1 MSAVPIHEGSP
12 DNKARATKLANRA
25 SDRRWLRRKDRED
38 FPLSENDKSQA
49 GKNRSLRPLRSLL
62 PYLGH
67 YRSMVVKALFFLVMA
82 AVATLALPLAV
93 RRMIDHGFSQS
104 DAGFINNYFGML
116 IVLALLLALASA
128 MRYYYVI
135 SIGERIVAD
144 LRRDVYAH
152 VIKLSPSFFDVNQS
166 GEIVSRLT
174 ADTTQVKSV
183 VGATAS
189 LALRNSILCLG
200 GVAMMVYTSPRLSAL
215 VLIAIPFIVFPLIA
229 FGRKVRR
236 RSRSA
241 QDTLADA
248 SSFATESIGA
258 VRTVQAFNG
267 GPGAAR
273 RYSGA
278 IEEAYGAAQAA
289 IRSRAILTG
298 VAIAMVFGSIAG
310 VLWYGAH
317 AVLDGTM
324 TAGTLGQFVLY
335 SVVAAS
341 SLGSLS
347 EVWGEI
353 SQAAGAAE
361 RLSELLAE
369 VPSIRAPRNPK
380 HFPEPAR
387 GAISFDDV
395 RFAYPSAPERS
406 ALKGLTFKVE
416 PGETV
421 AIVGPSGA
429 GKSTVLSLI
438 MRYYDAAAGQIFL
451 DGVAL
456 SEADPADLRAR
467 LSIVPQDVTIF
478 ASSIHDNIAFG
489 RPDASRAEVIAA
501 AKAAHAHEFIER
513 LDQGYDTVS
522 GERGVTL
529 SGGQRQRIAIARAIL
544 KNAPVLLLDEATS
557 ALDAESEKLVQ
568 NALDGLMK
576 DRTTVVIAHR
586 LATVLKADRIL
597 VMDDGRV
604 VEEGNHQSLVAKG
617 GIYARLAALQFD
629 GRELAEL

>member
-1 MSAVPIHEGSP
+1 MPVTDI
-12 DNKARATKLANRA
+12 DNRETARTRSVK
-25 SDRRWLRRKDRED
+25 
-38 FPLSENDKSQA
+38 PL
-49 GKNRSLRPLRSLL
+49 GRLL
-62 PYLGH
+62 PYLGR
-67 YRSMVVKALFFLVMA
+67 YRGMVVKALIFLALA
-82 AVATLALPLAV
+82 AVTTLALPLAV

-116 IVLALLLALASA
+116 IGLALMLAVASA

-152 VIKLSPSFFDVNQS
+152 VITLSPSFFDVNQS

-174 ADTTQVKSV
+174 ADTTQIKSV

-189 LALRNSILCLG
+189 LALRNLILCLG
-200 GVAMMVYTSPRLSAL
+200 GAAMMVYTSPRLSAL

-229 FGRKVRR
+229 FGRSVRR

-248 SSFATESIGA
+248 SAFATESIGA

-267 GPGAAR
+267 GPGASL
-273 RYSGA
+273 RYSSA
-278 IEEAYGAAQAA
+278 IEDAYGAAQAA
-289 IRSRAILTG
+289 IRSRSILTG
-298 VAIAMVFGSIAG
+298 VAISMVFGSIAG

-335 SVVAAS
+335 AVVAAS
-341 SLGSLS
+341 SLGALS

-361 RLSELLAE
+361 RLSELLSE
-369 VPSIRAPRNPK
+369 VPAIRAPVI
-380 HFPEPAR
+380 AR
-387 GAISFDDV
+387 PLPTPTKGEIVFDEV

-406 ALKGLTFKVE
+406 ALKGLSFKVE

-421 AIVGPSGA
+421 AIVGSSGA

-438 MRYYDAAAGQIFL
+438 MRYYDMDAGDISL
-451 DGVAL
+451 DGV
-456 SEADPADLRAR
+456 SIREVDPAELRAR

-489 RPDASRAEVIAA
+489 RPDASREAVIAA

-513 LDQGYDTVS
+513 LDHGYDTMS

-544 KNAPVLLLDEATS
+544 KDAPVLLLDEATS
-557 ALDAESEKLVQ
+557 ALDAESERLVQ
-568 NALDGLMK
+568 TALDGLMEN
-576 DRTTVVIAHR
+576 RTTIVIAHR

-597 VMDDGRV
+597 VMDNGRV
-604 VEEGNHQSLVAKG
+604 VEEGNHQSLVARG

-629 GRELAEL
+629 GRELAET

>member
-1 MSAVPIHEGSP
+1 MA
-12 DNKARATKLANRA
+12 
-25 SDRRWLRRKDRED
+25 
-38 FPLSENDKSQA
+38 LSEVDYPEA
-49 GKNRSLRPLRSLL
+49 PRARSLKPLATLL

-67 YRSMVVKALFFLVMA
+67 YRGMVIKALIFLTLA
-82 AVATLALPLAV
+82 AVTTLALPLAV

-104 DAGFINNYFGML
+104 DAGFINNYFIML
-116 IVLALLLALASA
+116 IALALMLAVASA

-189 LALRNSILCLG
+189 LALRNLILCLG
-200 GVAMMVYTSPRLSAL
+200 GAAMMVYTSPRLSAL
-215 VLIAIPFIVFPLIA
+215 VLVAIPFIVFPLIA
-229 FGRKVRR
+229 FGRSVRK

-241 QDTLADA
+241 QDTLAEA
-248 SSFATESIGA
+248 SSFASESIGA
-258 VRTVQAFNG
+258 IRTVQAFNG
-267 GPGAAR
+267 GPAAGQ
-273 RYSGA
+273 RYAGA
-278 IEEAYGAAQAA
+278 IEGAFDAAQAA
-289 IRSRAILTG
+289 IRSRSILTG
-298 VAIAMVFGSIAG
+298 VAISMVFGSIAG

-324 TAGTLGQFVLY
+324 SAGTLGQFVLY
-335 SVVAAS
+335 AVVAAS
-341 SLGSLS
+341 SLGALS

-353 SQAAGAAE
+353 AQASGAAE

-369 VPSIRAPRNPK
+369 VPAIRAPANPK
-380 HFPEPAR
+380 RFPATAA
-387 GAISFDDV
+387 GAIGFDDV

-406 ALKGLTFKVE
+406 ALKGLSFHVQ

-421 AIVGPSGA
+421 AIVGSSGA

-438 MRYYDAAAGQIFL
+438 LRYYDTTSGDITL
-451 DGVAL
+451 DGISVRDV
-456 SEADPADLRAR
+456 DPAELRAR

-489 RPDASRAEVIAA
+489 RPDASRADVIAA
-501 AKAAHAHEFIER
+501 AKAAHAHDFIER
-513 LDQGYDTVS
+513 LDNGYDTMS

-576 DRTTVVIAHR
+576 DRTTIVIAHR

-617 GIYARLAALQFD
+617 GIYARLASLQFD
-629 GRELAEL
+629 GRELVET

>member
-1 MSAVPIHEGSP
+1 
-12 DNKARATKLANRA
+12 
-25 SDRRWLRRKDRED
+25 
-38 FPLSENDKSQA
+38 
-49 GKNRSLRPLRSLL
+49 
-62 PYLGH
+62 
-67 YRSMVVKALFFLVMA
+67 
-82 AVATLALPLAV
+82 
-93 RRMIDHGFSQS
+93 
-104 DAGFINNYFGML
+104 
-116 IVLALLLALASA
+116 

-189 LALRNSILCLG
+189 LALRNLILCLG
-200 GVAMMVYTSPRLSAL
+200 GAAMMVYTSPRLSAL
-215 VLIAIPFIVFPLIA
+215 VLVAIPFIVFPLIA
-229 FGRKVRR
+229 FGRSVRK

-241 QDTLADA
+241 QDTLAEA
-248 SSFATESIGA
+248 SSFASESIGSI
-258 VRTVQAFNG
+258 RTVQAFNG
-267 GPGAAR
+267 SPAAGK
-273 RYSGA
+273 RYADA
-278 IEEAYGAAQAA
+278 IEGSFGAAQAA
-289 IRSRAILTG
+289 IRSRSILTG
-298 VAIAMVFGSIAG
+298 VAISMVFGSIAG

-317 AVLDGTM
+317 AVLDGSM
-324 TAGTLGQFVLY
+324 SAGTLGQFVLY
-335 SVVAAS
+335 AVVAAS
-341 SLGSLS
+341 SLGALS

-353 SQAAGAAE
+353 AQASGAAE

-369 VPSIRAPRNPK
+369 VPAIRAPANPK
-380 HFPEPAR
+380 RFPATAA
-387 GAISFDDV
+387 GAIAFDNV

-406 ALKGLTFKVE
+406 ALKGLTFKVD

-421 AIVGPSGA
+421 AIVGSSGA

-438 MRYYDAAAGQIFL
+438 LRYYDTTSGDISL
-451 DGVAL
+451 DGV
-456 SEADPADLRAR
+456 SVRDVDPAELRSR

-489 RPDASRAEVIAA
+489 RPDATRADVIAA

-513 LDQGYDTVS
+513 LDNGYDTMS

-568 NALDGLMK
+568 NALDGLMQ
-576 DRTTVVIAHR
+576 DRTTIVIAHR

-617 GIYARLAALQFD
+617 GIYARLASLQFD
-629 GRELAEL
+629 GRELVET

>member
-1 MSAVPIHEGSP
+1 MALSDI
-12 DNKARATKLANRA
+12 DNQDAPRA
-25 SDRRWLRRKDRED
+25 
-38 FPLSENDKSQA
+38 
-49 GKNRSLRPLRSLL
+49 RSLRPLAALL
-62 PYLGH
+62 PYLGR
-67 YRSMVVKALFFLVMA
+67 YRGMVLKAIVFLTLA
-82 AVATLALPLAV
+82 AITTLALPLAV

-104 DAGFINNYFGML
+104 DAGFINNYFIML
-116 IVLALLLALASA
+116 IALALLLAIASA
-128 MRYYYVI
+128 MRYYFVI

-144 LRRDVYAH
+144 LRRDVYEH

-189 LALRNSILCLG
+189 LALRNLILCLG
-200 GVAMMVYTSPRLSAL
+200 GAAMMVYTSPRLSAL

-229 FGRKVRR
+229 FGRSVRR

-241 QDTLADA
+241 QDTLANA
-248 SSFATESIGA
+248 SSFASESIGA
-258 VRTVQAFNG
+258 IRTVQAFNG
-267 GPGAAR
+267 GPGAGK
-273 RYSGA
+273 RYSDA
-278 IEEAYGAAQAA
+278 IEGSFGAAQAA
-289 IRSRAILTG
+289 IRSRSILTG
-298 VAIAMVFGSIAG
+298 VAISMVFGSIAG

-324 TAGTLGQFVLY
+324 SAGTLGQFVLY
-335 SVVAAS
+335 AVVAAS
-341 SLGSLS
+341 SLGALS

-353 SQAAGAAE
+353 AQASGAAE

-369 VPSIRAPRNPK
+369 VPAIRAPANPK
-380 HFPEPAR
+380 PFPTPTR
-387 GAISFDDV
+387 GAIGFDNV
-395 RFAYPSAPERS
+395 RFSYPSAPERS
-406 ALKGLTFKVE
+406 ALKGLSFQVA

-421 AIVGPSGA
+421 AIVGSSGA

-438 MRYYDAAAGQIFL
+438 MRYYDTASGNITL
-451 DGVAL
+451 DGVAVR
-456 SEADPADLRAR
+456 EADPADLRTR

-489 RPDASRAEVIAA
+489 RPDASRADVIAA

-513 LDQGYDTVS
+513 LDNGYDTMS

-568 NALDGLMK
+568 TALDGLMK
-576 DRTTVVIAHR
+576 DRTTIVIAHR

-629 GRELAEL
+629 GRELADLAS